1 MVEDGN
7 WKSRVAV
14 AAVVLA
20 VGFAVYQYRSVFMP
34 LGPASLQM
42 REHESQR
49 IPKLRETNSAF
60 WQFSQLLH
68 LVRTKAAARQV
79 DKYSV
84 QVMELDPDA
93 NNGVLWEGETVRN
106 EGFDPLPDVE
116 HDFWIDSSRVL
127 GCYTAEGAPLAFR
140 TRLNPPR
147 TGQLV
152 VTIHLNQPMAPGATE
167 FLFIRERVPSQ
178 ARPNNNNQ
186 RIIGLP
192 PLIQEQ
198 DNVEGRGV
206 VLPARAKLVHYFPES
221 HATIWDGPPLMTAW
235 TSDDFKGTY
244 TAVWIM
250 FAMP

>member
-34 LGPASLQM
+34 HGPASLQM
-42 REHESQR
+42 RERESQR

-60 WQFSQLLH
+60 WQFSQLLQ

-79 DKYSV
+79 KQYSV
-84 QVMELDPDA
+84 QVMELDPDG

-106 EGFDPLPDVE
+106 EGFDPLLNVE
-116 HDFWIDSSRVL
+116 HALWLDSSRVL

-140 TRLNPPR
+140 TRLNPPLN
-147 TGQLV
+147 GELV
-152 VTIHLNQPMAPGATE
+152 VSIHLDQPIAPGATA

-178 ARPNNNNQ
+178 AHPYKNNQ
-186 RIIGLP
+186 RIIGL
-192 PLIQEQ
+192 QSMRKEQ
-198 DNVEGRGV
+198 DNVQGRGV
-206 VLPARAKLVHYFPES
+206 LLPARTKLVHYSPEPQ
-221 HATIWDGPPLMTAW
+221 AMIWNGPPMMTAW
-235 TSDDFKGTY
+235 TSEDFQEAY
-244 TAVWIM
+244 TGVWIM